1 MQAKLS
7 SIVHENKGLGNKN
20 TIVNKLLNNKVKF
33 IVIDI
38 ILQKPKVIP
47 LDDFFAK
54 YDEYEEIINLID

>member
-7 SIVHENKGLGNKN
+7 CIVHENKGLGNKN

-38 ILQKPKVIP
+38 ILHKPKIIP
-47 LDDFFAK
+47 LNDFLAK
-54 YDEYEEIINLID
+54 YDEYEETINLID

>member
-1 MQAKLS
+1 MQARLS
-7 SIVHENKGLGNKN
+7 SIVHENKGLSNKN

-33 IVIDI
+33 VIIDI
-38 ILQKPKVIP
+38 ILQKPKVIS